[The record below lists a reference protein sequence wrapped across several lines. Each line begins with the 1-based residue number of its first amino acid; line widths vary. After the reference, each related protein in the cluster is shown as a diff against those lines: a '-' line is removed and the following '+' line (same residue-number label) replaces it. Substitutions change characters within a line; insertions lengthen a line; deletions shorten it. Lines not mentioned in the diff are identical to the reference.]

1 MGALLLS
8 VALNR
13 GGENKIAIVHLMEN
27 RVIGLL
33 LRPLV
38 LFILVACFTRPV
50 ARLVFK
56 HMKEGRLKRFLLIP
70 LGESRRL
77 KSQR

>member
-1 MGALLLS
+1 
-8 VALNR
+8 
-13 GGENKIAIVHLMEN
+13 MEN
-27 RVIGLL
+27 WVIGLL

-77 KSQR
+77 KAKR

>member
-1 MGALLLS
+1 
-8 VALNR
+8 
-13 GGENKIAIVHLMEN
+13 MEN
-27 RVIGLL
+27 WVIGLL
-33 LRPLV
+33 LRPLI
-38 LFILVACFTRPV
+38 LFILVACLTRPV
-50 ARLVFK
+50 ARLVFT

>member
-1 MGALLLS
+1 
-8 VALNR
+8 
-13 GGENKIAIVHLMEN
+13 METW
-27 RVIGLL
+27 VIGLV

-38 LFILVACFTRPV
+38 MFILLACITRPV

-56 HMKEGRLKRFLLIP
+56 HMKEGRLKRLLLLP

-77 KSQR
+77 KS